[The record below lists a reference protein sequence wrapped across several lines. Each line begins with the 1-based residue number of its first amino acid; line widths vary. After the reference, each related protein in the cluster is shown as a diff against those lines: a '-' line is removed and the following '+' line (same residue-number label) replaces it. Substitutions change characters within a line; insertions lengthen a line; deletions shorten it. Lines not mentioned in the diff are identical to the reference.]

1 MNTLTYQQIEYLQ
14 YCVKETA
21 FRDCKA
27 GTQEVHNLK
36 NRLVKMRA
44 ALESKKKFK
53 IKLNGDMAQQFNDEE
68 QINPCDDP
76 SAYYYED

>member
-1 MNTLTYQQIEYLQ
+1 MKCPECGDYTR
-14 YCVKETA
+14 K
-21 FRDCKA
+21 
-27 GTQEVHNLK
+27 
-36 NRLVKMRA
+36 KMTGA
-44 ALESKKKFK
+44 VCDNHPCTWSTHDTSKFE

>member
-21 FRDCKA
+21 FRDGKA

-44 ALESKKKFK
+44 ALERKKMKAYQECV
-53 IKLNGDMAQQFNDEE
+53 LDRD
-68 QINPCDDP
+68 PTDD
-76 SAYYYED
+76 YCYEG